1 MAALA
6 NFSRF
11 SRLNRICAAR
21 AAAASSGM
29 ALVSG
34 RLGDAGIDRE
44 DAIVLPLPMAAAA
57 EALDMFD
64 RFDAI
69 DWNNYPSAWRTK
81 KNAFFERLARH
92 VDARCRRAAAAQA
105 ELEETTLLALA
116 SDEAHDVRKQ
126 LADNC
131 DAVRRLDSALLCEIA
146 AHDERLIESL
156 AASLERITSEAQD
169 DWLKAAAAG
178 DAALLVEKAKALEA
192 CMRAAQAFKN
202 AHETHPDPNVRERLM
217 SALDF
222 PTSARMNFLHMSGR
236 IGTKPKEERW
246 RFVEPDGCVY
256 ALAFM
261 REACSEAGD
270 GSGTDMLDA
279 IDFGTNAP
287 MVFLEVRQLGRFL
300 RMVQALKVSDEFLVR
315 FAASGCAELREAVAD
330 RKNLPQPVLDLLKRD
345 ASYDVR
351 TALLGNDDALAL
363 LDETDVI
370 EVLAGD
376 PLLLRE
382 AFEYASPSGRI
393 KRVLHKAFDDSD
405 DPGAREILAALDA
418 ED

>member
-11 SRLNRICAAR
+11 SRLNRIRAAR

-92 VDARCRRAAAAQA
+92 VD
-105 ELEETTLLALA
+105 
-116 SDEAHDVRKQ
+116 AHDVRKQ

-300 RMVQALKVSDEFLVR
+300 RMAQALKVPDEFLVR

-330 RKNLPQPVLDLLKRD
+330 RKNLLQPVLDLLQRD